1 MIEKITIDM
10 LTQYSVSVKRQK
22 YTVVDGEEYPIGQPH
37 RKAYVNSERGRT
49 EIQNELEEPYLS
61 AVMAVWGKQ
70 PTVIEEG
77 D

>member
-1 MIEKITIDM
+1 MIEKITLDM
-10 LTQYSVSVKRQK
+10 LTQDSVSVKRQR
-22 YTVVDGEEYPIGQPH
+22 YAVVDGEEYPIGRPH

-61 AVMAVWGKQ
+61 AVMAVWGEQ
-70 PTVIEEG
+70 PTVIEEI